1 MKRSRIVGRG
11 MAVTVAV
18 GLVATLTTV
27 PAAADEPVSQVQWGA
42 CPAPVAAVSP
52 SLQCATVPVP
62 LDYGDPTGTAIE
74 IMVSR
79 IASQN
84 PTERR
89 GILLLN
95 PGGPGGSGLT
105 MPADLVNLG
114 LPATVLDRYDLIGLD
129 PRGVG
134 QSAPVSCSF
143 TGDLDYRGNIPPYAV
158 DDAAVA
164 AQATI
169 AKTVAERCAANDT
182 EGRLRHLTTAN
193 TARDLNSIRVALGE
207 EKASF
212 YGASYGSALGAAY
225 ASMFPDTTDRVVVDS
240 NVGDTHLSRAGLR
253 RFGLGMEQTFP
264 DFAAWAAARHGAYGL
279 GRNPAQVTSNY
290 FTLAERLDRTPVA
303 GVDGATFR
311 LLNFTALYS
320 EAQYGLLAQTWQA
333 LRNSD
338 GAAVTRLMAR
348 AADPAVAQ
356 RTNRAEDPAELL
368 PWDNNWSAFL
378 AVTCNDSA
386 WPEKVARYQDSAATD
401 REKFPMYGA
410 AGANITPCAYWPHEP
425 SEPPV
430 SINDDG
436 PPNVLILQNRRDP
449 ATPLR
454 GGKLLREKF
463 EDRSRLVTVDG
474 SGHGVYVFGDNACAL
489 NVTTAYLVDG
499 TMPEDRFCGPGTRT
513 FTPEAAQ
520 QRADTLDRLHR
531 TP

>member
-1 MKRSRIVGRG
+1 

-18 GLVATLTTV
+18 GLVATLTAV
-27 PAAADEPVSQVQWGA
+27 PAGADEPGVQVQWGA
-42 CPAPVAAVSP
+42 CPEQVAAVSP

-62 LDYGDPTGTAIE
+62 LDYGDPAGAEIE

-84 PTERR
+84 PSERR

-95 PGGPGGSGLT
+95 PGGPGASGLT
-105 MPADLVNLG
+105 MPADMVSLG
-114 LPATVLDRYDLIGLD
+114 LPSTVSNSYDLIGVD

-134 QSAPVSCSF
+134 QSAPVSCAF
-143 TGDLDYRGNIPPYAV
+143 TGDLDYRGNVPPYAV

-164 AQATI
+164 EQATI

-193 TARDLNSIRVALGE
+193 TARDLDSIRVALGE

-225 ASMFPDTTDRVVVDS
+225 ASMFPETTDRVVLDS
-240 NVGDTHLSRAGLR
+240 NVGDTHLSRAALR
-253 RFGLGMEQTFP
+253 RFALGMEQTFP
-264 DFAAWAAARHGAYGL
+264 DFAAFAAARHGAYGL
-279 GRNPAQVTSNY
+279 GRNPAQVTRNW

-311 LLNFTALYS
+311 FLTFTALYS
-320 EAQYGLLAQTWQA
+320 EAQYGLLAQTWQS
-333 LRNSD
+333 LLNSD
-338 GAAVTRLMAR
+338 EAAVTRLVAR
-348 AADPAVAQ
+348 ADSRSVPQ
-356 RTNRAEDPAELL
+356 RTNRADDPVELL

-378 AVTCNDSA
+378 AVTCNDSD
-386 WPEKVARYQDSAATD
+386 WPENVARYQASVATD
-401 REKFPMYGA
+401 REKFPMFGA
-410 AGANITPCAYWPHEP
+410 AGANIVPCAYWAHEP

-430 SINDDG
+430 AINDDG
-436 PPNVLILQNRRDP
+436 PRNVLILQNRRDP

-463 EDRSRLVTVDG
+463 DDRSRLVTVDG

-513 FTPEAAQ
+513 LDAEAAR
-520 QRADTLDRLHR
+520 QRTETLDRLHR
-531 TP
+531 AL